1 MTGFRSVGPHFF
13 RIDGN
18 LVVIHPIGVP
28 DLESVRFV
36 YESIEREI
44 PAHADLYLL
53 VNMTRVT
60 GAPPVESRRYIAEWT
75 ARHAVRAIA
84 YVNPNIL
91 NRAVLILMENAMRLL
106 GRSYNFSA
114 VFAGELEA
122 LQWLEAKRSIIG

>member
-1 MTGFRSVGPHFF
+1 
-13 RIDGN
+13 
-18 LVVIHPIGVP
+18 VP

-44 PAHADLYLL
+44 PAYEDLYLL

-106 GRSYNFSA
+106 GRSYDASA
-114 VFAGELEA
+114 VFAGEPEA
-122 LQWLEAKRSIIG
+122 QRWLDARRGSTG